1 MTPAQSK
8 QLKAHVEAIAQLL
21 YADAV
26 GQGMC
31 LGSLGEIEQSVRSQI
46 LDHVAPEVGIFLS
59 TAAPAKITDPAA
71 SW

>member
-26 GQGMC
+26 EQGMR
-31 LGSLGEIEQSVRSQI
+31 LGSLGEIEQAVRSQM
-46 LDHVAPEVGIFLS
+46 LEHVAPEVGIFLS
-59 TAAPAKITDPAA
+59 TAAQAKMPDPAA